1 MAEDFWWKKAAFFY
15 FLARKSQF
23 VRNVHDAFLRRVD
36 ELGLPRGSKA
46 LDAGC
51 GDGNVTFP
59 LAARN
64 GFDVTAIDFGD
75 AVLKAGVVRQK
86 KNNVGNIVFEYGDLN
101 NPLKYPSES
110 FDLVTSL
117 HVLMKVAR
125 CKDALKEFHRVLKPG
140 GYAVISITSSEET
153 FSEWLKRYLA
163 RHGLVKGLWD
173 VRWVIAWGIPY
184 VLSTKTSDRRN
195 EWRWTPEMLARE
207 MEAAGFETL
216 STEEVPYI
224 HVGCALGVF
233 QKKS

>member
-23 VRNVHDAFLRRVD
+23 VRNVHEAFLKRVA
-36 ELGLPRGSKA
+36 ELPLARGSKA

-59 LAARN
+59 LAERF
-64 GFDVTAIDFGD
+64 GYEVTAIDFGD

-86 KNNVGNIVFEYGDLN
+86 KRGTRKIVFEYGDLN
-101 NPLKYPSES
+101 NPLKYASES

-117 HVLMKVAR
+117 HVLMKVAN
-125 CKDALKEFHRVLKPG
+125 CESALKEFHRVLAPG

-153 FSEWLKRYLA
+153 FSAWLKRYLVKN
-163 RHGLVKGLWD
+163 GVLKGLWD
-173 VRWVIAWGIPY
+173 LRWVIAWGIPY
-184 VLSTKTSDRRN
+184 VLSTKTADRRN
-195 EWRWTPEMLARE
+195 EWRWPPEMLAE
-207 MEAAGFETL
+207 KMKLAGFETL
-216 STEEVPYI
+216 LVEEVPYI

-233 QKKS
+233 RKNG